1 MRTFLGALGLL
12 ALAGCTTQNPALP
25 PLVAGDRAVPMAPT
39 TSPDSLGQFRGALR
53 EPLSFEVKRY
63 PDGSPY
69 SVASDKGSVV
79 LLDVWAT
86 WCEPCRDAL
95 PLYEQLA
102 KEYGSK
108 GLKVYALNVDE
119 DSRAIPPF
127 LQETKVNLP
136 ILMDANAQVA
146 EKTLGVKMMPT
157 TFIVDSTGVVRF
169 VHEGFSEAFLQQYQ
183 TEIEQLLKEKDMRR

>member
-1 MRTFLGALGLL
+1 MRPFLGAGFVLVL
-12 ALAGCTTQNPALP
+12 ALAGCSQNHALP
-25 PLVAGDRAVPMAPT
+25 PLVAGDNA
-39 TSPDSLGQFRGALR
+39 
-53 EPLSFEVKRY
+53 PLSVPPPETGQSQSALSAPLTFQVKRY
-63 PDGSPY
+63 PEGDTY
-69 SVASDKGSVV
+69 SVASDRGSVV

-102 KEYGSK
+102 REYGGK

-119 DSRAIPPF
+119 DARAIPGF
-127 LQETKVNLP
+127 LAESKVTLP

-157 TFIVDSTGVVRF
+157 TFLVDRKGLVRF
-169 VHEGFSEAFLQQYQ
+169 VHEGFSEEFLQKYQ
-183 TEIEQLLKEKDMRR
+183 TEIEQLLAERPQ